1 MKEFLT
7 KYFTPIITIAS
18 FISGAVFWFF
28 TMNGI
33 PPRVTKLEQ
42 NYAEIRTQVIKND
55 TKIDVILED
64 TKFMKQLMTQRYV
77 THP

>member
-1 MKEFLT
+1 MKEFLKNYLGPFIT
-7 KYFTPIITIAS
+7 IITLIGS
-18 FISGAVFWFF
+18 IVFWFF

-33 PPRVTKLEQ
+33 PPRVNRLEQ
-42 NYAEIRTQVIKND
+42 NYTELRTQVIKND

-77 THP
+77 IPN